1 MRHTRFELQ
10 RIYLC
15 MRMGS
20 DDPERMAFL
29 MGHVKNR
36 MKSRQSDR
44 VTNYEHHG
52 SAIGCERKTATGGW
66 VSACH
71 TVNWAEKAAI
81 AALMI
86 DGNLSRKAAI
96 KAFLAAAE
104 PLPSATAAAGDAAG
118 ASAESE
124 AVAAASDAA
133 GGAPGSAAGDGDV
146 GPGAGDVAAIDDP
159 ANDIEY
165 EENADDVD
173 AQFAL
178 NLVAAGVASV
188 GEDGLEI
195 SGDGIRILTG
205 ESGLPQQESADAAGS
220 DDAPAAAD
228 ALDAALAAIEA
239 EPELRRSSRAT
250 RGVSNRWR

>member
-1 MRHTRFELQ
+1 
-10 RIYLC
+10 
-15 MRMGS
+15 
-20 DDPERMAFL
+20 
-29 MGHVKNR
+29 
-36 MKSRQSDR
+36 
-44 VTNYEHHG
+44 
-52 SAIGCERKTATGGW
+52 
-66 VSACH
+66 
-71 TVNWAEKAAI
+71 VNWAEKAAI

-104 PLPSATAAAGDAAG
+104 PLPSATAAAAGDAAG
-118 ASAESE
+118 ASAESD
-124 AVAAASDAA
+124 AVAAASYAA
-133 GGAPGSAAGDGDV
+133 GGAAGSAAGDGDV

-159 ANDIEY
+159 ASAIEY

-188 GEDGLEI
+188 GEDGLKI
-195 SGDGIRILTG
+195 SGDGIRTILTR
-205 ESGLPQQESADAAGS
+205 ESELPLQESADAAGS

>member
-1 MRHTRFELQ
+1 M
-10 RIYLC
+10 
-15 MRMGS
+15 
-20 DDPERMAFL
+20 
-29 MGHVKNR
+29 
-36 MKSRQSDR
+36 
-44 VTNYEHHG
+44 
-52 SAIGCERKTATGGW
+52 
-66 VSACH
+66 
-71 TVNWAEKAAI
+71 NWAEKAAI

-104 PLPSATAAAGDAAG
+104 PLPSATATAAGDAAG
-118 ASAESE
+118 ASAESY

-188 GEDGLEI
+188 GVDGLEI
-195 SGDGIRILTG
+195 SGDCIRILTG
-205 ESGLPQQESADAAGS
+205 ESELPQQESADAAGS
-220 DDAPAAAD
+220 DDALAAAD